1 MRDALK
7 GELPCGF
14 VVLKNTSQLD
24 RGQIEAELITLVRE
38 RIGPVAAFKRVLV
51 VDKLPK
57 TRSGKVLRRTMKA
70 IVDRDDYE
78 TPATIEDAT
87 ALDDI
92 RRAVSGD

>member
-1 MRDALK
+1 M
-7 GELPCGF
+7 
-14 VVLKNTSQLD
+14 
-24 RGQIEAELITLVRE
+24 RE